1 METRLRAKRKEKDKE
16 TAKLESQVLTRSAVK
31 KARAA
36 GIPAP
41 LLQDAAESAP
51 SITGIRSHRKPR
63 SREEEVKQ
71 EDHPQARA
79 PSRFSGAGRERSDL
93 QPDPRQAADGKD
105 SGQGEA
111 GPSAPRPGR
120 GAAQPDQQQ
129 DEGAMDRRRREENE
143 AAQAREGADDEVRSC
158 MLIIRAPSHQALL
171 SWLRMIPTFAAMKK
185 VLHV

>member
-1 METRLRAKRKEKDKE
+1 METRLRAKRKEKDLE
-16 TAKLESQVLTRSAVK
+16 AAKLESQVLTRSAVK

-41 LLQDAAESAP
+41 LLQKASGAAP
-51 SITGIRSHRKPR
+51 PITGVRSHRKPR
-63 SREEEVKQ
+63 TREEEVKQ
-71 EDHPQARA
+71 EDQPQAA
-79 PSRFSGAGRERSDL
+79 PPSRFRGAGTERIDH

-111 GPSAPRPGR
+111 GPSAPRPGQ

-129 DEGAMDRRRREENE
+129 DESAMDRRRREENE

-158 MLIIRAPSHQALL
+158 MLLRAPSHQAML
-171 SWLRMIPTFAAMKK
+171 S
-185 VLHV
+185 